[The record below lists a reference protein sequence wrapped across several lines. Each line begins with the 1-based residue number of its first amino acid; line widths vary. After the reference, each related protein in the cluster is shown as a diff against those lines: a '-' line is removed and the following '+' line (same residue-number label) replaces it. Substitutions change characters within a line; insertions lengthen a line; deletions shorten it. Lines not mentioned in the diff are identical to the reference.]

1 MRLLKYS
8 ILFILIFKFS
18 LSAEEKKLKIF
29 ISADMEGISGVVHS
43 DQVSLEGLDYNIAR
57 KWMAEDVN
65 SAVEGALEE
74 RATEIIVNDSHGW
87 MRNILPN
94 DLHPKA
100 FLISGSP
107 KPLSMMQGIDETFS
121 ACIFIGYHS
130 KAGTSSSIL
139 DHTYSGASIYSI
151 KINDLEMPEL
161 GINALVAGYF
171 NVPVI
176 FVSGDSEVCKQAK
189 SILGDKVVTV
199 AVKDSFGR
207 TSAKLLPMNEARK
220 KIKEGVKEAL
230 KNVSSIKPFK
240 LNPPFNFEIEF
251 LYSSQAEMAEL
262 IPAVKRVSGRAISF
276 TTKDFIEG
284 FKLMRALIALA
295 PTR

>member
-1 MRLLKYS
+1 MKFIRIFFLM
-8 ILFILIFKFS
+8 IFILVS
-18 LSAEEKKLKIF
+18 MVYTQEKKLKIF
-29 ISADMEGISGVVHS
+29 ISADMEGISGIVHS
-43 DQVSLEGLDYNIAR
+43 EQVSPEGHDYNIAR

-74 RATEIIVNDSHGW
+74 GAIEIVVNDSHGS
-87 MRNILPN
+87 MRNIIPD

-100 FLISGSP
+100 ILISGTP
-107 KPLSMMQGIDETFS
+107 KPLSMMQGIDSSFD
-121 ACIFIGYHS
+121 ACIFVGYHS
-130 KAGTSSSIL
+130 KAGTGSSIL
-139 DHTYSGASIYSI
+139 DHTYSGASIHSI
-151 KINDLEMPEL
+151 KVNGLEMPEL

-176 FVSGDSEVCKQAK
+176 FVSGDLEVCKQAK
-189 SILGDKVVTV
+189 SILGEKVVTV
-199 AVKDSFGR
+199 AVKESFGR
-207 TSAKLLPMNEARK
+207 TSAKLLPMDEARK
-220 KIKEGVKEAL
+220 RIKEGVKEAL
-230 KNVSSIKPFK
+230 KNLSGIKPFK

-262 IPAVKRVSGRAISF
+262 IPYVKRTSGRGVSF

-295 PTR
+295 PAR

>member
-1 MRLLKYS
+1 MKVKKLFFLVL
-8 ILFILIFKFS
+8 ILPLA
-18 LSAEEKKLKIF
+18 LSAQEKKLKVY
-29 ISADMEGISGVVHS
+29 ISADMEGISGIVHS
-43 DQVSLEGLDYNIAR
+43 DQVSSEGHDYNIAR

-65 SAVEGALEE
+65 SAIEGALEGG
-74 RATEIIVNDSHGW
+74 ATEIVVNDSHGG

-107 KPLSMMQGIDETFS
+107 KPLSMMQGIDESFS
-121 ACIFIGYHS
+121 ACIFVGYHS

-139 DHTYSGASIYSI
+139 DHTYSGASIYFI
-151 KINDLEMPEL
+151 KINGLEMPEL

-176 FVSGDSEVCKQAK
+176 FISGDSEVCRQAK

-207 TSAKLLPMNEARK
+207 TSAKLLPMDEARK

-230 KNVSSIKPFK
+230 KNLSSIKPFK

-262 IPAVKRVSGRAISF
+262 IPGVKRVSGRGVSF
-276 TTKDFIEG
+276 TSKDFIEG

>member
-1 MRLLKYS
+1 MNLRNLLL
-8 ILFILIFKFS
+8 LFLIFS
-18 LSAEEKKLKIF
+18 IPILAQEKKLKVY
-29 ISADMEGISGVVHS
+29 ISADMEGISGIVHS
-43 DQVSLEGLDYNIAR
+43 EQVTTEGHDYNIAR

-65 SAVEGALEE
+65 SAIEGAIE
-74 RATEIIVNDSHGW
+74 AGAEIILVNDSHGS

-100 FLISGSP
+100 SLISGSP
-107 KPLSMMQGIDETFS
+107 KPLSMMQGIDSSFS

-130 KAGTSSSIL
+130 KAGTTSSIL
-139 DHTYSGASIYSI
+139 DHTYSGASIFSI
-151 KINDLEMPEL
+151 KINGVEMPEL

-176 FVSGDSEVCKQAK
+176 FVSGDSEVCRQAK
-189 SILGDKVVTV
+189 SILGDKIVTV
-199 AVKDSFGR
+199 AVKEGYGR
-207 TSAKLLPMNEARK
+207 TSAKLLPMDEARK
-220 KIKEGVKEAL
+220 RIREGVKLAL
-230 KNVSSIKPFK
+230 EKLNEMKPFK
-240 LNPPFNFEIEF
+240 MNPPYNFEIEF

-262 IPAVKRVSGRAISF
+262 IPMVKRVSSRGVSY
-276 TTKDFIEG
+276 TSKDFIEG